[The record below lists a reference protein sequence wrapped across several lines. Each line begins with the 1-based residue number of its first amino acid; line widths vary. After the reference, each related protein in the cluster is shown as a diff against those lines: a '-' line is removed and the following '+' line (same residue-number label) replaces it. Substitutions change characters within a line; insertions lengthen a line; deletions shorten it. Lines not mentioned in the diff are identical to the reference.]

1 MTKKQETIILKKLK
15 KGEYKL
21 RLNEMR
27 IVLCYELIL
36 NKLILTLIFKIYI
49 KTNTGLKLY
58 INCVEEHS

>member
-1 MTKKQETIILKKLK
+1 MKKLK

-27 IVLCYELIL
+27 ILLCYELIL
-36 NKLILTLIFKIYI
+36 NKLTLTLIFKIYI